1 HSVVRQYRIAIAV
14 RCVTCVTRTA
24 VPAAHLERHDH
35 ALSSCHAGHRIADV
49 DDFDDGLVTEGERPA
64 QRDEARRQ
72 EEIDV
77 AASHGE
83 RTNQGLC
90 VAFEARLWNVAPL
103 DLMGRRAGE
112 LYHSSLLRRRQCSIT

>member
-1 HSVVRQYRIAIAV
+1 N
-14 RCVTCVTRTA
+14 
-24 VPAAHLERHDH
+24 
-35 ALSSCHAGHRIADV
+35 
-49 DDFDDGLVTEGERPA
+49 GLVTEGERPA

-112 LYHSSLLRRRQCSIT
+112 LSHSSLLRPPSTAVIPQRAPHQASTATAVSKAGAGWRNTARGA